1 MATTQAAWYTFPR
14 IDNFGTIDPAG
25 PYWKPDSNVQLP
37 GNYPVTALLSGT
49 VTSIQVTS
57 WGQHVV
63 TVKLDSPLNSLATHT
78 FYEHLSNSAPGLTT
92 GQHVTAGQLIGYNN
106 PSGSVPLGFGLY
118 SGDVYG
124 SGSAW
129 STLQQDLAPGGP
141 GLLNPTSLLN
151 SSSGNGSSLLSSLTS
166 GASGGGISIP
176 GLDLSSLTSGLNSFF
191 EKAALFVLALVF
203 IGFGLY
209 LTFQKQVDQAAG
221 KAVKVGTEA
230 LLA

>member
-1 MATTQAAWYTFPR
+1 MSSQAPWYTFPR

-25 PYWKPDSNVQLP
+25 PYWKPDSNIQLP
-37 GNYPVTALLSGT
+37 GNYPVTALLPGT
-49 VTSIQVTS
+49 VTSIQTTS

-63 TVKLDSPLNSLATHT
+63 TIKLDSALNSLATHT
-78 FYEHLSNSAPGLTT
+78 FYEHLSSSAPGLAI

-106 PSGSVPLGFGLY
+106 PSGAVPLGFGLY

-129 STLQQDLAPGGP
+129 TTLQQDLAPGGA

-151 SSSGNGSSLLSSLTS
+151 NGSTLLSTNVGSLN
-166 GASGGGISIP
+166 IP
-176 GLDLSSLTSGLNSFF
+176 GLDLSGLTNGLTSGLNTFF
-191 EKAALFVLALVF
+191 EKAALFTLALVF
-203 IGFGLY
+203 VGFGLY
-209 LTFQKQVDQAAG
+209 LTFQKQVDQAG
-221 KAVKVGTEA
+221 KTAAKIGGEA